1 MKLRQS
7 SQSIKSHL
15 RSQYNISRA
24 DAEDLLRESELLIRY
39 NLTDTINERIDDL
52 IYKLEY
58 LYESALGKQE
68 EDIELAR
75 KILKDLKDIYIGTKV
90 DVKAKVEKIEW
101 VWNIDQEE
109 ENETE
114 QPEITQ
120 ETGGVSEEDMP
131 G

>member
-75 KILKDLKDIYIGTKV
+75 KILKDLKDIYIGSKV
-90 DVKAKVEKIEW
+90 DIKTNVK
-101 VWNIDQEE
+101 Q
-109 ENETE
+109 
-114 QPEITQ
+114 EITWKWN
-120 ETGGVSEEDMP
+120 SDEEITKEDEHNP
-131 G
+131 E

>member
-15 RSQYNISRA
+15 KSKYNISRI
-24 DAEDLLRESELLIRY
+24 DAEDLLKESELLIRY
-39 NLTDTINERIDDL
+39 NLTDTLTARIDDL

-90 DVKAKVEKIEW
+90 DVKSNVKQEISWRWNSESIEEIIKEDD
-101 VWNIDQEE
+101 NPEQS
-109 ENETE
+109 ET
-114 QPEITQ
+114 T
-120 ETGGVSEEDMP
+120 
-131 G
+131 